1 MDASNH
7 KQNTR
12 PNQEYEKLLNILFF
26 SINRQPSGPIF
37 GRTYKSVTSVCFCM
51 QKPSGNCPDNSI
63 IAS

>member
-1 MDASNH
+1 MDASYH

-26 SINRQPSGPIF
+26 SKNRQPSGHIF
-37 GRTYKSVTSVCFCM
+37 GSVYNSATSVCFCM

-63 IAS
+63 IA